1 VCLVIHIILCVFTNF
16 SKFHIIICVFSEFSE
31 FNYFSMCV

>member
-1 VCLVIHIILCVFTNF
+1 VIHIILCVFSDF
-16 SKFHIIICVFSEFSE
+16 SKFHIIICVFSEFSQFSE